1 MAAKDYKLCYGIF
14 GAYIA
19 KVSKRNP
26 NQTTSDIKVLTVNEV
41 FDFIRSMVKEFCVR
55 DDTDTMYI
63 TENGGPML
71 ELKASGVLLQ
81 EIKDEVNEE
90 KENDGRNEDKGL

>member
-19 KVSKRNP
+19 KMSKRKP
-26 NQTTSDIKVLTVNEV
+26 NQTTSDIKVLTYNEV

-55 DDTDTMYI
+55 NNTDTMYI

>member
-1 MAAKDYKLCYGIF
+1 
-14 GAYIA
+14 
-19 KVSKRNP
+19 
-26 NQTTSDIKVLTVNEV
+26 
-41 FDFIRSMVKEFCVR
+41 
-55 DDTDTMYI
+55 MYI